1 MLALPDG
8 YTVGH
13 SGQIRRAAA
22 HVYHKMLGDNWV
34 VTVNYKRSYAFEISK
49 LYNKDMQ
56 APKYLGRNQRVSCEW
71 REFDHYTTAVKVLVA
86 QHKVLGGN
94 HGNSRT

>member
-13 SGQIRRAAA
+13 SGLSKSVA
-22 HVYHKMLGDNWV
+22 HVYHKMLGDNWD
-34 VTVNYKRSYAFEISK
+34 VTVKYKGLYAFEISK
-49 LYNKDMQ
+49 LYNKAMQ

-94 HGNSRT
+94 HGNRRT

>member
-13 SGQIRRAAA
+13 TSGIRDE
-22 HVYHKMLGDNWV
+22 VYHRMLGDNWT
-34 VTVNYKRSYAFEISK
+34 VTVYYGGKYAFEISK
-49 LYNKDMQ
+49 LHTKDMQ
-56 APKYLGRNQRVSCEW
+56 APQYLGRNLRMSEEW
-71 REFDHYTTAVKVLVA
+71 RKFDHYTTAVKVLVA

-94 HGNSRT
+94 HGSSRA